1 MFQIFIFLFDLA
13 LWKQRRTYVIPE
25 KPFPVIHRALNFDYV
40 KCIYIYL
47 VADFTLVTCPRSF
60 PQQEY
65 AMINHSAPRPSFIFL
80 SPELPQ

>member
-13 LWKQRRTYVIPE
+13 LWKQRQTYVIPE

-40 KCIYIYL
+40 KCIYIPSCGFY
-47 VADFTLVTCPRSF
+47 TCDMSQIF